1 MNDIT
6 QFLPSS
12 RFSHILLSILSPNTA
27 IYGEQMIVIICFC
40 IVLFLST
47 RSCMVSS
54 FKFCSLLR
62 QDAPIICHICRR
74 LHLGIWSARR
84 TGQDHLWSSKFGH
97 LFGYLRHRYTKS
109 WNCDPAYCGIRRK
122 HAERFTSRLGLT
134 GANITETQSS
144 GAVPLQFSVFRISSR
159 RATTAYSSHNDR
171 LPLDIRGSI
180 SSRAIMVLLVFAL
193 FEGTRALLGVPYNR
207 GRQAVKTQHQLTLPR
222 GVLNKTHMLRSTS
235 VVITLTW
242 HGLIDNGCVGRK
254 LIVVRNFFPSS
265 AEHSSY
271 PVYTHPVLVMRR
283 QGVR

>member
-1 MNDIT
+1 MNYIT

-47 RSCMVSS
+47 RSCIVSS

-84 TGQDHLWSSKFGH
+84 TGPRSFTIFQIRAFIWISEAPVHEKLELRPCVLWNSAEACWTLHFKTRSDWCQHHGNAEFGA
-97 LFGYLRHRYTKS
+97 
-109 WNCDPAYCGIRRK
+109 P
-122 HAERFTSRLGLT
+122 
-134 GANITETQSS
+134 
-144 GAVPLQFSVFRISSR
+144 SVFRISSR
-159 RATTAYSSHNDR
+159 RATTDYSSHNDR
-171 LPLDIRGSI
+171 LPLHIRGSI

-193 FEGTRALLGVPYNR
+193 FEGTRVLLGVPYNR

-222 GVLNKTHMLRSTS
+222 GVLNKTHTLRSTS